1 MSPLSLPLRLWA
13 LLCLVATFLW
23 DLVASSLSVARIVLS
38 PYAQPLP
45 AIVVVPVEARTR
57 WGVALFAYC
66 VSLTPGSTCLHVPDD
81 LRRLYVH
88 VLDARTDEEVV
99 VRFKRLYER
108 WILILERGR

>member
-1 MSPLSLPLRLWA
+1 MSLLRLPLRLWA

-66 VSLTPGSTCLHVPDD
+66 VSLTPGSTCLHVSDD
-81 LRRLYVH
+81 LRRFYVH
-88 VLDARTDEEVV
+88 VLDARRDEEVIAQ
-99 VRFKRLYER
+99 FTRLYER
-108 WILILERGR
+108 WILMMEGGR